1 MGEDCLSFDRRH
13 AIAKYCIIKTAAKA
27 RGYATGAE
35 IREMLDLAP
44 MMGVD
49 IRQHDFDGKGGCAD
63 SCFCKSEGVDAA

>member
-1 MGEDCLSFDRRH
+1 MGEDSVSDLTAFLRWRE
-13 AIAKYCIIKTAAKA
+13 IKKTARA

-44 MMGVD
+44 HMGVD
-49 IRQHDFDGKGGCAD
+49 LRQHDFDGEGGCTD